1 MFTMVSLS
9 QVLSE
14 RPRGVHSI
22 KMSFAE
28 LCVNSTASADKQY
41 IFAKYSVLAVKF
53 LQILGGC
60 NTLTT
65 PAPHNVGGCNPP
77 NPCGS
82 YTHGEGFNKTTRLC
96 WM

>member
-1 MFTMVSLS
+1 MFTVICFS
-9 QVLSE
+9 QVLGE
-14 RPRGVHSI
+14 QPRGVHSI

-28 LCVNSTASADKQY
+28 LYVNSTGSADKQY

-65 PAPHNVGGCNPP
+65 PAPHNVGGLQSP
-77 NPCGS
+77 
-82 YTHGEGFNKTTRLC
+82 
-96 WM
+96 

>member
-1 MFTMVSLS
+1 VFTMVSLS

-28 LCVNSTASADKQY
+28 LCVNSTASADKEY

-53 LQILGGC
+53 LQIPGGGGC
-60 NTLTT
+60 NTLTI
-65 PAPHNVGGCNPP
+65 PAPHNVGVATP
-77 NPCGS
+77 
-82 YTHGEGFNKTTRLC
+82 
-96 WM
+96 

>member
-1 MFTMVSLS
+1 VFTMVSLS

-28 LCVNSTASADKQY
+28 LCVNSTASADKEY

-53 LQILGGC
+53 LQIPGGG
-60 NTLTT
+60 LQYID
-65 PAPHNVGGCNPP
+65 NPRT
-77 NPCGS
+77 S
-82 YTHGEGFNKTTRLC
+82 
-96 WM
+96 